1 MTHLRLLIMTSKLN
15 VSYRS
20 CEEMIRSS
28 NFYSGLKLLPSNK
41 RKALSVVYAFM
52 RHCDD
57 ISDNSGPILEKERQF
72 DITKKWLEQDIQGER
87 TVHSIIP
94 SLQDIVKNYG
104 IPIQYFF
111 QVITGTKMDL
121 TKSRYQTFEELT
133 NYCYHVAST
142 VGLICIHIFGFREPK
157 AKQHAIACGI
167 AFQLTNILR
176 DISEDLERNRV
187 YIPIEDLRRFNYTI
201 EDLNNKIVDHRFKA
215 LMAFQVDR
223 ARKYFLEAQSLIK
236 LIERSSRPAFW
247 SMLESYNTLLKYI
260 EEREYDVLNNRI
272 KLSTKDKLRIV
283 LHSLLHW

>member
-1 MTHLRLLIMTSKLN
+1 
-15 VSYRS
+15 
-20 CEEMIRSS
+20 
-28 NFYSGLKLLPSNK
+28 
-41 RKALSVVYAFM
+41 M

-87 TVHSIIP
+87 IVHSIIP

>member
-1 MTHLRLLIMTSKLN
+1 MSSKLN

-28 NFYSGLKLLPSNK
+28 NFNSGLKLLPSNK

-72 DITKKWLEQDIQGER
+72 EITQKWLEQDIQGEPIE
-87 TVHSIIP
+87 HSIIP
-94 SLQDIVKNYG
+94 SLRDTVQNYG
-104 IPIQYFF
+104 IPIQYFS
-111 QVITGTKMDL
+111 QVIIGTKMDL

-142 VGLICIHIFGFREPK
+142 VGLICIHIFGFQEPE
-157 AKQHAIACGI
+157 AKRHAIACGM

-176 DISEDLERNRV
+176 DISEDMERNRV
-187 YIPIEDLRRFNYTI
+187 YIPIEDLRRFDYTI

-215 LMAFQVDR
+215 LMAFQVER
-223 ARKYFLEAQSLIK
+223 TRKYFLQAQSLLR
-236 LIERSSRPAFW
+236 LIEHNSRPAFW
-247 SMLESYNTLLKYI
+247 SMLASYNTLLEYI
-260 EEREYDVLNNRI
+260 EDREYDVLNNRI
-272 KLSTKDKLRIV
+272 ELRTRDKFRII
-283 LHSLLHW
+283 LQSLLHW

>member
-1 MTHLRLLIMTSKLN
+1 MTSKLN

-111 QVITGTKMDL
+111 QVIT
-121 TKSRYQTFEELT
+121 
-133 NYCYHVAST
+133 
-142 VGLICIHIFGFREPK
+142 
-157 AKQHAIACGI
+157 
-167 AFQLTNILR
+167 
-176 DISEDLERNRV
+176 
-187 YIPIEDLRRFNYTI
+187 
-201 EDLNNKIVDHRFKA
+201 
-215 LMAFQVDR
+215 
-223 ARKYFLEAQSLIK
+223 
-236 LIERSSRPAFW
+236 
-247 SMLESYNTLLKYI
+247 
-260 EEREYDVLNNRI
+260 
-272 KLSTKDKLRIV
+272 
-283 LHSLLHW
+283 